1 MRVDDFIRTL
11 PEQYYDWDTD
21 QCHLKDDTI
30 ERDVAGVYGMSG
42 LCKLRLIRHAVSFLE
57 EGEVYMEA
65 GVLHGM
71 SLICA
76 LKDNVHLGIGID
88 DWSEYPTKEGN
99 AIKCKQA
106 LLEAGISSRVELI
119 EDDFKAVLTT
129 RKFPPVGV
137 YYYDANHDYFETLA
151 GLELG
156 CPHLAE
162 QAVIIVDDSDWGSP
176 RRAIDEFLHRYSS
189 FTDEHGQA
197 QILLDMHGDPWTTG
211 IVVLQWLRSDLQRS

>member
-11 PEQYYDWDTD
+11 PEQYYDWETD
-21 QCHLKDDTI
+21 QCHLKDD
-30 ERDVAGVYGMSG
+30 ELEKSVAGVYGMSG

-71 SLICA
+71 SLICT
-76 LKDNVHLGIGID
+76 LKNNAHLGIGID
-88 DWSEYPTKEGN
+88 NWSEYPTMEGN
-99 AIKCKQA
+99 AVKCKQA
-106 LLEAGISSRVELI
+106 LLEAGISNRVELI
-119 EDDFKAVLTT
+119 ESDFKAVLTM

-151 GLELG
+151 GLELVY
-156 CPHLAE
+156 PHLSE
-162 QAVIIVDDSDWGSP
+162 QALIIVDDSDWGSP

-189 FTDEHGQA
+189 ATNEHGQA
-197 QILLDMHGDPWTTG
+197 QMVFDLHGESWTTG
-211 IVVLQWLRSDLQRS
+211 MVAIAWNGLRLT